1 MSKKFITMLTAGTL
15 LLSLLL
21 TGCGQNAAAPA
32 PAKAKTIRVGSETT
46 YMPFE
51 FQDEK
56 SKEYTGFDIEL
67 MQAIGKKM
75 GTPIEFVSMNFD
87 GLIPALEA
95 GNVDVLISAMTIT
108 PERAAKV
115 TFSDPYYKSGLSIL
129 VRKDE
134 QNIHSVKD
142 LEGKKIAVQ
151 IGTSGADEAKKI
163 PGAIVSEFNTVDQHN
178 MELKGKGVDAVIN
191 DLPVNEYYVA
201 KSGAADAKIV
211 GDVLNS
217 EDFGIAVTKKDPE
230 LVKNINKALA
240 ELKQNGEYEKIYV
253 KWFGKSSKK

>member
-1 MSKKFITMLTAGTL
+1 MSRKIIAMIITGTL
-15 LLSLLL
+15 LLSFML
-21 TGCGQNAAAPA
+21 TGCGQNATA
-32 PAKAKTIRVGSETT
+32 PAKAKVIRVGSETT

-51 FQDEK
+51 FQDEQ

-67 MQAIGKKM
+67 MKAIGKQM
-75 GTPIEFVSMNFD
+75 GAEIQFTSMNFD

-95 GNVDVLISAMTIT
+95 GNVDVLMSAMTIT
-108 PERAAKV
+108 PERAEKV
-115 TFSDPYYKSGLSIL
+115 TFSDSYYKSGLSIL
-129 VRKDE
+129 VRADE
-134 QNIHSVKD
+134 TKIHSIKD
-142 LEGKKIAVQ
+142 LEGKKIGVQ

-178 MELKGKGVDAVIN
+178 MELKAKGVDAVIN

-201 KSGAADAKIV
+201 KGGAGVAKIV
-211 GDVLNS
+211 GDVLDS

-230 LVKNINKALA
+230 LVKSINKALA

-253 KWFGKSSKK
+253 KWFGKAPTK